1 MSSKLKVN
9 SIVPTSGDNVAIG
22 TAGGTVSFD
31 SPISDPVGINTT
43 NASGAPLEIY
53 SDTADGDGWK
63 FNINTDVN
71 DGGGFW
77 KRSNGDFEVVLRDAS
92 NNNNHIAGTDGAL
105 QFATSGTEKLRIKS
119 DGNTGINQTNP
130 NKAKLH
136 VVSNGDNLEEIVAK
150 FRNPYNSAGNS
161 VAKIGFVAGYPDT
174 ANDTE
179 GQAYIGALREGNG
192 NRTSLVFQTSSGS
205 SVAEQ
210 FKISSNG
217 HVTAPNQ
224 PAFFAHGIGGDVTV
238 NINNKFAFNQ
248 TRFNRG
254 NHYSTTNYNFTAP
267 VAGVYCFQCQVWA
280 KNGSNHSRAR
290 FYKNGTGRT
299 QNGFHSGTVNNAVD
313 HAFEISLLEDMA
325 VGDTM
330 DVRPDTVNLTYYAGN
345 ANEVHTYF
353 TGFLVG

>member
-9 SIVPTSGDNVAIG
+9 SIVPASGDNVAIG
-22 TAGGTVSFD
+22 TAGGTVGFD

-43 NASGAPLEIY
+43 NTSGAPLEIY

-71 DGGGFW
+71 DGAGFW

-92 NNNNHIAGTDGAL
+92 NNNNHILGIDGGL
-105 QFATSGTEKLRIKS
+105 QFTTSGIEKVRIKS
-119 DGNTGINQTNP
+119 DGNTGINQSNP

-136 VVSNGDNLEEIVAK
+136 VVSDGSNSEEIVAK
-150 FRNPYNSAGNS
+150 FRNPYSTAGDS
-161 VAKIGFVAGYPDT
+161 VAKIGFVAGYSDT

-179 GQAYIGALREGNG
+179 GHAYIGAFREGNG
-192 NRTSLVFQTSSGS
+192 NRTSLVFQTFGS

-224 PAFFAHGIGGDVTV
+224 PGFFAYMDGGDTTTNV
-238 NINNKFAFNQ
+238 NNNIPWNQ

-254 NHYSTTNYNFTAP
+254 GYYSTSNHVFTAP
-267 VAGVYCFQCQVWA
+267 VGGLYLFMCQIWA
-280 KNGSNHSRAR
+280 KNG
-290 FYKNGTGRT
+290 GTHART
-299 QNGFHSGTVNNAVD
+299 QFRKNSTSISQHGFHSATVSNSVD
-313 HAFEISLLEDMA
+313 HAYQMTHLVDMSA
-325 VGDTM
+325 NDTM
-330 DVRPDTVNLTYYAGN
+330 SVYVDNANLTFYAGGSGST
-345 ANEVHTYF
+345 HSYF
-353 TGFLVG
+353 QGFLVG